1 MKKNQWADFQVKNKI
16 LKGMVF
22 LVGMMGAGKTSI
34 GKTLAKQTGI
44 PFLDTDAYIKVQT
57 GQSISEIFSTKGEAA
72 FRKME
77 EACFYSLTSKPQWI
91 ATGGGFPCY
100 NDLMMKM
107 KHLGTVVYLKL
118 TPEELHG
125 RIQSYANRPL
135 LQTDNPLNELAR
147 LLKDRAEIYEMADF
161 VINGNQSTTN
171 LVKEFQ
177 KLGLV

>member
-1 MKKNQWADFQVKNKI
+1 
-16 LKGMVF
+16 MVF

-44 PFLDTDAYIKVQT
+44 PFLDTDAHIMVQT
-57 GQSISEIFSTKGEAA
+57 GLSISEIFSTKGEAA

-100 NDLMMKM
+100 NDLMVKM

-135 LQTDNPLNELAR
+135 LQTSHPLNKLTCI
-147 LLKDRAEIYEMADF
+147 LLERAKIYEEADF
-161 VINGNQSTTN
+161 IINGNQSTTN
-171 LVKEFQ
+171 MVKEFQ